1 MMFKRSVLFGLAL
14 LTSMA
19 SAGAGEFKKPITKPK
34 YDPSAEKVELF
45 DGIESKSLDVVMRP
59 QNEFVGNVFIKN
71 NTDKPIT
78 VVLPDAVVGIQVHPQ
93 FGGGGMG
100 GGGMGGMGGGGMGGM
115 GGGGQQAMGGGMG
128 GGGMGGG
135 GMGGGGMGGGG
146 MGGGF
151 FSIPAAETVK
161 VQMNSVCLEHGKKNP
176 TARSTYRLVPVEQ
189 FSDKPE
195 LKVLCSAIGSGK
207 LDRNVAQAAAWHLS
221 SNMSWDQLASKM
233 FDRAAAADV
242 PYFTREQLVA
252 AHQLV
257 QGAQARAKELA
268 AQTQETPASTV
279 ETRSP
284 GNSN

>member
-100 GGGMGGMGGGGMGGM
+100 GGGMGG
-115 GGGGQQAMGGGMG
+115 
-128 GGGMGGG
+128 
-135 GMGGGGMGGGG
+135 
-146 MGGGF
+146 GF

-195 LKVLCSAIGSGK
+195 LKVLCSAIGTGK

-242 PYFTREQLVA
+242 PYFTRDQLVA